1 MKYLRTR
8 LAKLALLAA
17 LAGGSIPTAH
27 AQVPGF
33 NLPLTATTAEILREV
48 WNQSVSFAPQFFLRP
63 MTLAEAQ
70 QLLPFI
76 NRAGSGSLQD
86 AEAYIRELVR
96 LGLIA
101 DFNAFLGSVTGA
113 DQAASAANTQVVNNV
128 VQNSI
133 FEKAEPA
140 VSTAAKSAKS
150 ATVTTVFG
158 ADAFYQRTELDGGA
172 KIKGY
177 GTNLSLTY
185 GDRFQFR
192 GTVPLYKTEFGN
204 FDATTY
210 GLDLNG
216 KYRVSDTFAVGA
228 HGNYIA
234 NDSDVGDDK
243 SWTAGVYA
251 ASAARLNEDST
262 LTFGLLFD
270 RVKPDGVDA
279 KWLGAAGLNWGI
291 RLGRNTAFNPYGI
304 FYRNF
309 DAPRGADKDWFDL
322 GAEFQ
327 FNLSETWAFKTG
339 LKTTLGQDGVD
350 KSYQIYLGSAWRF

>member
-1 MKYLRTR
+1 MKSLRRR
-8 LAKLALLAA
+8 LAKFTLLAA
-17 LAGGSIPTAH
+17 LAGGSAHVGHAQIPGIAVPTAGID
-27 AQVPGF
+27 AA
-33 NLPLTATTAEILREV
+33 LYRDV
-48 WNQSVSFAPQFFLRP
+48 WNQAVALAPQIYARP
-63 MTLAEAQ
+63 ITTAEAQ
-70 QLLPFI
+70 QILVLLQ
-76 NRAGSGSLQD
+76 RYSAGSLSD
-86 AEAYIRELVR
+86 EAFVRELVQ
-96 LGLIA
+96 LGIFR
-101 DFNAFLGSVTGA
+101 DFNAAFGSLTGA

-128 VQNSI
+128 VQTSI

-140 VSTAAKSAKS
+140 VSAAAKSAKS
-150 ATVTTVFG
+150 AAVTTVFG

-185 GDRFQFR
+185 GDKFQFR
-192 GTVPLYKTEFGN
+192 GTVPLYKTEFGR

-228 HGNYIA
+228 HANYIA

-270 RVKPDGVDA
+270 RVKPDGADA
-279 KWLGAAGLNWGI
+279 TWLGAAGVNWGI

-350 KSYQIYLGSAWRF
+350 KSYQVYLGSAWRF